1 MVFVNMTPYNPNP
14 PAPGGGARPA
24 LAELL
29 GPDASLTVAIPT
41 MLEVLPPGASKRA
54 GVRAF
59 CDHHGIDEAS
69 ELAAV
74 GDGENDAEMLR
85 AAALGVAVANAG
97 AAAMSAADIVVAS
110 NDAGGAA
117 QAIRMALAL
126 ASPVR

>member
-1 MVFVNMTPYNPNP
+1 
-14 PAPGGGARPA
+14 
-24 LAELL
+24 
-29 GPDASLTVAIPT
+29 
-41 MLEVLPPGASKRA
+41 MLEVLPPGASKRE

-59 CDHHGIDEAS
+59 CEHHGVDESS

-97 AAAMSAADIVVAS
+97 DAAMSAADIVVAS
-110 NDAGGAA
+110 NDDGGAA

-126 ASPVR
+126 APPVR

>member
-1 MVFVNMTPYNPNP
+1 MACCSTEDAAKNCDIRYLLSSGRERQRA
-14 PAPGGGARPA
+14 PA
-24 LAELL
+24 
-29 GPDASLTVAIPT
+29 SPT
-41 MLEVLPPGASKRA
+41 RLEVLPPVASKRE

-110 NDAGGAA
+110 NAAGGAA

-126 ASPVR
+126 APPVR

>member
-1 MVFVNMTPYNPNP
+1 
-14 PAPGGGARPA
+14 
-24 LAELL
+24 
-29 GPDASLTVAIPT
+29 
-41 MLEVLPPGASKRA
+41 MLEVLPPGASKRE

-74 GDGENDAEMLR
+74 GDGENDAEM
-85 AAALGVAVANAG
+85 AGGALGVAVARARRT
-97 AAAMSAADIVVAS
+97 MSAADVVVAS

-126 ASPVR
+126 APPVR

>member
-1 MVFVNMTPYNPNP
+1 
-14 PAPGGGARPA
+14 
-24 LAELL
+24 
-29 GPDASLTVAIPT
+29 
-41 MLEVLPPGASKRA
+41 MLEVLPPGASKRE

-97 AAAMSAADIVVAS
+97 RRGAGAALVVAS
-110 NDAGGAA
+110 NDEGGAA
-117 QAIRMALAL
+117 QAARMALAL
-126 ASPVR
+126 APPAR

>member
-1 MVFVNMTPYNPNP
+1 
-14 PAPGGGARPA
+14 
-24 LAELL
+24 
-29 GPDASLTVAIPT
+29 
-41 MLEVLPPGASKRA
+41 MLEVLPPGASKRE

-59 CDHHGIDEAS
+59 CEHHGVDESS

-97 AAAMSAADIVVAS
+97 AAAMGAADVVVAS